1 MKENML
7 GIEIGNYTLKIV
19 SVSQGTIN
27 GYASAQIP
35 EGSVRDGRLI
45 AWDAMAEVLHN
56 VYKNGGFSTKKAGL
70 VIPDSDTYV
79 RRLTMPAMNEKQLAV
94 NLPYEFH
101 DVISDEKDKYAYDYA
116 MISLNKD
123 AQDKV
128 KDMTMLGAAVSKE
141 TIEKYQELF
150 ARAGL
155 KLIKAEPGEIALQSL
170 IRNVSEE
177 NAEKDCALLDLGY
190 ATSRID
196 IFHNGIYEV
205 TRTIDTGVRDVAKA
219 LANDQNM
226 DEHIALQYIEQSNE
240 KMLSSSACMN
250 VYNTVSVEVM
260 RALNYYT
267 YENQNNTLDTL
278 YYTGGGSWI
287 QPFIQDI
294 ADTIS
299 LEMRPLSDFNEEDQA
314 GLMHCPAALGI
325 CLE

>member
-1 MKENML
+1 MKGSML

-19 SVSQGTIN
+19 SVNQGTMN

-56 VYKNGGFSTKKAGL
+56 VYKKGSFSTKKAGL
-70 VIPDSDTYV
+70 VIPDGDTYV

-128 KDMTMLGAAVSKE
+128 KDMTMLAAAVSKE

-150 ARAGL
+150 NRAGL
-155 KLIKAEPGEIALQSL
+155 KLIKAEPREIALQSV
-170 IRNVSEE
+170 IRTLGAE
-177 NAEKDCALLDLGY
+177 NAQKDCALLDLGY

-205 TRTIDTGVRDVAKA
+205 TRTIDTGVRDIAKA

-226 DEHIALQYIEQSNE
+226 DTHIAMKYIEQGNE
-240 KMLSSSACMN
+240 KMLSSSTCAD

-267 YENQNNTLDTL
+267 YENQDNTLDTL
-278 YYTGGGSWI
+278 YYTGGGSYI

-299 LEMRPLSDFNEEDQA
+299 LQMKPLSDFNAENEGA
-314 GLMHCPAALGI
+314 LMHCPSALGI
-325 CLE
+325 CVE